1 MVLTVVRHLQIMIYG
16 VKRTQDKLDW
26 LVAVIGGVV
35 FMSVTNLSKMTM
47 TQNQHFA
54 GVVNGEKTGRI

>member
-1 MVLTVVRHLQIMIYG
+1 MIYG